1 MTSQVETAKQKFFYG
16 YVIVALGLFINM
28 VLGGT
33 LYTFS
38 VFFGPLSSEFGW
50 TRAATSGAFSLYMIL
65 HGFLYIIT
73 GKMNDKLGPRIV
85 MSLCGLLMGAGYMMM
100 AFTSEIWHIY
110 LFYGIIIAVGMSGG
124 YVPLTSTVTRW
135 FAGNRKRGLMVGI
148 SVAGVGLGT
157 MIFPPLARWLIDIY
171 GWKTS
176 YVVIG
181 IAVLV
186 IIMSSAQFLKRAPV
200 QLITSLENSE
210 SIDTQ
215 QQGFSLP
222 KALKTRQFWL
232 ITLAYFGFGFILQAI
247 MVHIVMH
254 MTGLD
259 IPGTSAATM
268 FIVLGGASVL
278 ARISMGSLADRIGN
292 RTIVTGSFIFLVIA
306 LSCLFVAKEMWMFY
320 IFAALFG
327 FGWGGMVTSQ
337 SPIIADLFGMRS
349 HGVILGVIVST
360 ITFGSAIGP
369 VVAGAIYDTSD
380 SYTAAFIVCVAF
392 AVIGII
398 LSLLLRPVLKEGEA

>member
-1 MTSQVETAKQKFFYG
+1 MTSQVETVKQKFFYG
-16 YVIVALGLFINM
+16 YVIVILGLFINM

-38 VFFGPLSSEFGW
+38 VFFEPLSTEFGW

-65 HGFLYIIT
+65 HGFLYIVT

-85 MSLCGLLMGAGYMMM
+85 MSLCGLLMGLGYMMM
-100 AFTSEIWHIY
+100 ALTRDIWHIY
-110 LFYGIIIAVGMSGG
+110 LFYGVIIAVGMSGG

-135 FAGNRKRGLMVGI
+135 FTGNSKRGLMVGI

-157 MIFPPLARWLIDIY
+157 MIFPPLARWLIDSY

-181 IAVLV
+181 VAVLV
-186 IIMSSAQFLKRAPV
+186 IIMSAAQFLKRAPE
-200 QLITSLENSE
+200 QLINSLDNLS

-215 QQGFSLP
+215 QQGFSLQ

-254 MTGLD
+254 VTGLD
-259 IPGTSAATM
+259 IPSTSAATM
-268 FIVLGGASVL
+268 FIVLGGASVC
-278 ARISMGSLADRIGN
+278 ARILMGSLADSIGN
-292 RTIVTGSFIFLVIA
+292 RTIVTGSFILLVIA
-306 LSCLFVAKEMWMFY
+306 LLCLFIAREMWMFY
-320 IFAALFG
+320 IFGALFG

-349 HGVILGVIVST
+349 HGLILGMIVST
-360 ITFGSAIGP
+360 ITFGSAVGP
-369 VVAGAIYDTSD
+369 VIAGAIYDSSK
-380 SYTAAFIVCVAF
+380 SYTAAFIVCVVF
-392 AVIGII
+392 AVMGII
-398 LSLLLRPVLKEGEA
+398 LSLLLRPVSNGGE

>member
-1 MTSQVETAKQKFFYG
+1 MTSQVEKGKRNFFYG

-38 VFFGPLSSEFGW
+38 VFFEPLSTEFGW

-65 HGFLYIIT
+65 HGFLYIVT

-100 AFTSEIWHIY
+100 ALTGEIWHIY
-110 LFYGIIIAVGMSGG
+110 LFYGVIIAVGMSGG

-135 FAGNRKRGLMVGI
+135 FTGNRKRGLMVGI

-157 MIFPPLARWLIDIY
+157 MIFPPLARWLIDSY

-181 IAVLV
+181 IIVLV
-186 IIMSSAQFLKRAPV
+186 FIMSAAQFLKRAPE
-200 QLITSLENSE
+200 QLTTSLDNS
-210 SIDTQ
+210 SRIDTQ
-215 QQGFSLP
+215 QQGFSLRQ
-222 KALKTRQFWL
+222 AMKTRQFWL
-232 ITLAYFGFGFILQAI
+232 ITLAYFGFGFLLQAI

-254 MTGLD
+254 ITGLG
-259 IPGTSAATM
+259 IPSTSAAAM
-268 FIVLGGASVL
+268 FIVLGGASVC
-278 ARISMGSLADRIGN
+278 ARISLGSLADRIGN
-292 RTIVTGSFIFLVIA
+292 RSIVIGSFLLLTITLLLLFIA
-306 LSCLFVAKEMWMFY
+306 REMWVFY
-320 IFAALFG
+320 IFGALFG
-327 FGWGGMVTSQ
+327 FGYGGMVASQ
-337 SPIIADLFGMRS
+337 SPIVADLFGMRS

-369 VVAGAIYDTSD
+369 VTAGAIYDASS
-380 SYTAAFIVCVAF
+380 SYTAAFIICVAF
-392 AVIGII
+392 AVMGII
-398 LSLLLRPVLKEGEA
+398 LSLLLRPVSNGGE

>member
-1 MTSQVETAKQKFFYG
+1 MINRFRTGNKKFFYG

-38 VFFGPLSSEFGW
+38 VFFEPLSSEFGW

-65 HGFLYIIT
+65 HGFLYIVT

-85 MSLCGLLMGAGYMMM
+85 MSLCGLLMGLGYMMM
-100 AFTSEIWHIY
+100 ALTGEIWHIY
-110 LFYGIIIAVGMSGG
+110 LFYGVIIAVGMSGG

-135 FAGNRKRGLMVGI
+135 FTGNSKRGLMVGI

-157 MIFPPLARWLIDIY
+157 MIFPPLARWLIDSY

-186 IIMSSAQFLKRAPV
+186 IIMSCAQFLKRAPE
-200 QLITSLENSE
+200 QLKTSLDNSS

-215 QQGFSLP
+215 QQGYSLR
-222 KALKTRQFWL
+222 KAIKTRQFWL
-232 ITLAYFGFGFILQAI
+232 ITFAYFGFGLILQAV

-254 MTGLD
+254 VTGLG
-259 IPGTSAATM
+259 ISATTAATM
-268 FIVLGGASVL
+268 FIVLGGASVC
-278 ARISMGSLADRIGN
+278 ARISLGSLADRIGN
-292 RTIVTGSFIFLVIA
+292 RSIVIGSFIL
-306 LSCLFVAKEMWMFY
+306 LTLTLLWLFIAKEMWAFY

-327 FGWGGMVTSQ
+327 FGYGGMVASQ
-337 SPIIADLFGMRS
+337 SPIVADLFGMRS
-349 HGVILGVIVST
+349 HGVILGLIVST
-360 ITFGSAIGP
+360 ITFGSAVGP
-369 VVAGAIYDTSD
+369 VMAGAIYDASS
-380 SYTAAFIVCVAF
+380 SYTTAFIVCVVF

-398 LSLLLRPVLKEGEA
+398 LSLLLRPVSNGGE

>member
-1 MTSQVETAKQKFFYG
+1 MTNQVETGKKKFFYG
-16 YVIVALGLFINM
+16 YVIVGLGLIINM

-38 VFFGPLSSEFGW
+38 VFFEPLSTEFGW
-50 TRAATSGAFSLYMIL
+50 TRAATSGAFSLYMLL

-85 MSLCGLLMGAGYMMM
+85 TSLCGLLMGIGYMMM
-100 AFTSEIWHIY
+100 ALTSEIWHIY
-110 LFYGIIIAVGMSGG
+110 LFYGVIIAVGMSGG

-135 FAGNRKRGLMVGI
+135 FTGNSKRGLMVGI

-157 MIFPPLARWLIDIY
+157 MIFPPLARWLIDSY

-181 IAVLV
+181 IAVLL
-186 IIMSSAQFLKRAPV
+186 IIMSSAQFLKRAPE
-200 QLITSLENSE
+200 QLINSLDNSS

-215 QQGFSLP
+215 QQGLSLQ
-222 KALKTRQFWL
+222 KTMKTRQFWL

-254 MTGLD
+254 VTGLG
-259 IPGTSAATM
+259 IPGTSAAAM
-268 FIVLGGASVL
+268 FIVLGGASVC

-292 RTIVTGSFIFLVIA
+292 RTIVTGSFILLVIA
-306 LSCLFVAKEMWMFY
+306 LLCLFIAREMWMFY

-327 FGWGGMVTSQ
+327 SGWGGMVASQ
-337 SPIIADLFGMRS
+337 SPIVADLFGMRS
-349 HGVILGVIVST
+349 HGVILGMIVST
-360 ITFGSAIGP
+360 ITFGSAVGP
-369 VVAGAIYDTSD
+369 VIAGAIYDASS
-380 SYTAAFIVCVAF
+380 SYTVAFIICVVFAF
-392 AVIGII
+392 MGII
-398 LSLLLRPVLKEGEA
+398 LSLLLRPVSNGGE

>member
-1 MTSQVETAKQKFFYG
+1 MTGKVETGKKKIFYG

-38 VFFGPLSSEFGW
+38 VFFGPLSTEFGW

-65 HGFLYIIT
+65 HGFLYIVT

-85 MSLCGLLMGAGYMMM
+85 MSLCGLLMGTGYMMM
-100 AFTSEIWHIY
+100 ALTSEIWHIY
-110 LFYGIIIAVGMSGG
+110 LFYGIVIAVGMSGG

-135 FAGNRKRGLMVGI
+135 FTGNRKRGLMVGI

-157 MIFPPLARWLIDIY
+157 MIFPPLARWLIESY

-181 IAVLV
+181 VAVLV
-186 IIMSSAQFLKRAPV
+186 IIMSCAQFLKRAPE
-200 QLITSLENSE
+200 QMITSLENSD

-222 KALKTRQFWL
+222 KALRTRQFWL

-254 MTGLD
+254 VTGLD

-268 FIVLGGASVL
+268 FIVLGGASVC

-306 LSCLFVAKEMWMFY
+306 LSCLFIAKEMWMFY

-369 VVAGAIYDTSD
+369 VVAGAIYDTSN

-398 LSLLLRPVLKEGEA
+398 LSLLLRPVSNGGES

>member
-1 MTSQVETAKQKFFYG
+1 MTDQVETGKKKFFYG
-16 YVIVALGLFINM
+16 YVIVGLGLIINM

-38 VFFGPLSSEFGW
+38 VFFEPLSTEFGW
-50 TRAATSGAFSLYMIL
+50 TRAATSGAFSLYMLL

-85 MSLCGLLMGAGYMMM
+85 TSLCGLLMGIGYMMM
-100 AFTSEIWHIY
+100 ALTSEIWHIY
-110 LFYGIIIAVGMSGG
+110 LFYGVIIAVGMSGG

-135 FAGNRKRGLMVGI
+135 FTGNSKRGLMVGI

-157 MIFPPLARWLIDIY
+157 MIFPPLARWLIDSY

-181 IAVLV
+181 IAVLL
-186 IIMSSAQFLKRAPV
+186 IIMSSAQFLKRAPE
-200 QLITSLENSE
+200 QLINSLDNSS

-215 QQGFSLP
+215 QQGLSLQ
-222 KALKTRQFWL
+222 KTMKTRQFWL

-254 MTGLD
+254 VTGLG
-259 IPGTSAATM
+259 IPGTSAAAM
-268 FIVLGGASVL
+268 FIVLGGASVC

-292 RTIVTGSFIFLVIA
+292 RTIVTGSFILLVIA
-306 LSCLFVAKEMWMFY
+306 LLCLFIAREMWMFY

-327 FGWGGMVTSQ
+327 SGWGGMVASQ
-337 SPIIADLFGMRS
+337 SPIVADLFGMRS
-349 HGVILGVIVST
+349 HGVILGMIVST
-360 ITFGSAIGP
+360 ITFGSAVGP
-369 VVAGAIYDTSD
+369 VIAGAIYDASS
-380 SYTAAFIVCVAF
+380 SYTVAFIICVVFAF
-392 AVIGII
+392 MGII
-398 LSLLLRPVLKEGEA
+398 LSLLLRPVSNGGE

>member
-1 MTSQVETAKQKFFYG
+1 MTNQVETGKKKFFYG
-16 YVIVALGLFINM
+16 YVIVGLGLIINM

-38 VFFGPLSSEFGW
+38 VFFEPLSTEFGW
-50 TRAATSGAFSLYMIL
+50 TRAATSGAFSLYMLL

-85 MSLCGLLMGAGYMMM
+85 TSLCGLLMGIGYMMM
-100 AFTSEIWHIY
+100 ALTSEIWHIY
-110 LFYGIIIAVGMSGG
+110 LFYGVIIAVGMSGG

-135 FAGNRKRGLMVGI
+135 FTGNSKRGLMVGI

-157 MIFPPLARWLIDIY
+157 MIFPPLARWLIDSY

-181 IAVLV
+181 IAVLL
-186 IIMSSAQFLKRAPV
+186 IIMSSAQFLKRAPE
-200 QLITSLENSE
+200 QLINSLDNSS

-215 QQGFSLP
+215 QQGLSLQ
-222 KALKTRQFWL
+222 KTMKTRQFWL

-254 MTGLD
+254 VTGLG
-259 IPGTSAATM
+259 IPGTSAAAM
-268 FIVLGGASVL
+268 FIVLGGASVC

-292 RTIVTGSFIFLVIA
+292 RTIVTGSFILLVIA
-306 LSCLFVAKEMWMFY
+306 LLCLFIAREMWMFY

-327 FGWGGMVTSQ
+327 SGWGGMVASQ
-337 SPIIADLFGMRS
+337 SPIVADLFGMRS
-349 HGVILGVIVST
+349 HGVILGMIVST
-360 ITFGSAIGP
+360 ITFGSAVGP
-369 VVAGAIYDTSD
+369 VIAGAIYDVSS
-380 SYTAAFIVCVAF
+380 SYTVAFIICVVFAF
-392 AVIGII
+392 MGII
-398 LSLLLRPVLKEGEA
+398 LSLLLRPVSNGGE

>member
-1 MTSQVETAKQKFFYG
+1 MTNQVETGKKKFFYG
-16 YVIVALGLFINM
+16 YVIVGLGLIINM

-38 VFFGPLSSEFGW
+38 VFFEPLSTEFGW
-50 TRAATSGAFSLYMIL
+50 TRAATSGAFSLYMLL

-85 MSLCGLLMGAGYMMM
+85 TSLCGLLMGIGYMMM
-100 AFTSEIWHIY
+100 ALTSEIWHIY
-110 LFYGIIIAVGMSGG
+110 LFYGVIIAVGMSGG

-135 FAGNRKRGLMVGI
+135 FTGNSKRGLMVGI

-157 MIFPPLARWLIDIY
+157 MIFPPLARWLIDSY

-181 IAVLV
+181 IAVLL
-186 IIMSSAQFLKRAPV
+186 IIMSSAQFLKRAPE
-200 QLITSLENSE
+200 QLINSLDNSS

-215 QQGFSLP
+215 QQGLSLQ
-222 KALKTRQFWL
+222 KTMKTRQFWL

-254 MTGLD
+254 VTGLG
-259 IPGTSAATM
+259 IPGTSAAAM
-268 FIVLGGASVL
+268 FIVLGGASVC

-292 RTIVTGSFIFLVIA
+292 RTIVTGSFILLVIA
-306 LSCLFVAKEMWMFY
+306 LLCLFIAREMWMFY

-327 FGWGGMVTSQ
+327 SGWGGMVASQ
-337 SPIIADLFGMRS
+337 SPIVADLFGMRS
-349 HGVILGVIVST
+349 HGVILGMIVST
-360 ITFGSAIGP
+360 ITFGSAVGP
-369 VVAGAIYDTSD
+369 VIAGAIFDASS
-380 SYTAAFIVCVAF
+380 SYTVAFIICVVFAF
-392 AVIGII
+392 MGII
-398 LSLLLRPVLKEGEA
+398 LSLLLRPVSNGGE

>member
-1 MTSQVETAKQKFFYG
+1 MTDQVETGKKKFFYG
-16 YVIVALGLFINM
+16 YVIVGLGLIINM

-38 VFFGPLSSEFGW
+38 VFFEPLSTEFGW
-50 TRAATSGAFSLYMIL
+50 TRAATSGAFSLYMLL

-85 MSLCGLLMGAGYMMM
+85 TSLCGLLMGIGYMMM
-100 AFTSEIWHIY
+100 ALTSEIWHIY
-110 LFYGIIIAVGMSGG
+110 LFYGVIIAVGMSGG

-135 FAGNRKRGLMVGI
+135 FTGNSKRGLMVGI

-157 MIFPPLARWLIDIY
+157 MIFPPLARWLIDSY

-181 IAVLV
+181 IAVLL
-186 IIMSSAQFLKRAPV
+186 IIMSSAQFLKRAPE
-200 QLITSLENSE
+200 QLINSLDNSS

-215 QQGFSLP
+215 QQGLSLQ
-222 KALKTRQFWL
+222 KTMKTRQFWL

-254 MTGLD
+254 VTGLG
-259 IPGTSAATM
+259 IPGTSAAAM
-268 FIVLGGASVL
+268 FIVLGGASVC

-292 RTIVTGSFIFLVIA
+292 RTIVTGSFILLVIA
-306 LSCLFVAKEMWMFY
+306 LLCLFIAREMWMFY

-327 FGWGGMVTSQ
+327 SGWGGMVASQ
-337 SPIIADLFGMRS
+337 SPIVADLFGMRS
-349 HGVILGVIVST
+349 HGVILGMIVST
-360 ITFGSAIGP
+360 ITFGSAVGP
-369 VVAGAIYDTSD
+369 VIAGAIYDVSS
-380 SYTAAFIVCVAF
+380 SYTVAFIICVVFAF
-392 AVIGII
+392 MGII
-398 LSLLLRPVLKEGEA
+398 LSLLLRPVSNGGE

>member
-1 MTSQVETAKQKFFYG
+1 MTNQVETGKKKFFYG
-16 YVIVALGLFINM
+16 YVIVGLGLIINM

-38 VFFGPLSSEFGW
+38 VFFEPLSTEFGW
-50 TRAATSGAFSLYMIL
+50 TRAATSGAFSLYMLL

-85 MSLCGLLMGAGYMMM
+85 TSLCGLLMGIGYLMM
-100 AFTSEIWHIY
+100 ALTSEIWHIY
-110 LFYGIIIAVGMSGG
+110 LFYGVIIAVGMSGG

-135 FAGNRKRGLMVGI
+135 FTGNSKRGLMVGI

-157 MIFPPLARWLIDIY
+157 MIFPPLARWLIDSY

-181 IAVLV
+181 IAVLL
-186 IIMSSAQFLKRAPV
+186 IIMSSAQFLKRAPE
-200 QLITSLENSE
+200 QLINSLDNSS

-215 QQGFSLP
+215 QQGLSLQ
-222 KALKTRQFWL
+222 KTMKTRQFWL

-254 MTGLD
+254 VTGLG
-259 IPGTSAATM
+259 IPGTSAAAM
-268 FIVLGGASVL
+268 FIVLGGASVC

-292 RTIVTGSFIFLVIA
+292 RTIVTGSFILLVIA
-306 LSCLFVAKEMWMFY
+306 LLCLFIAREMWMFY

-327 FGWGGMVTSQ
+327 SGWGGMVASQ
-337 SPIIADLFGMRS
+337 SPIVADLFGMRS
-349 HGVILGVIVST
+349 HGVILGMIVST
-360 ITFGSAIGP
+360 ITFGSAVGP
-369 VVAGAIYDTSD
+369 VIAGAIYDASS
-380 SYTAAFIVCVAF
+380 SYTVAFIICVVFAF
-392 AVIGII
+392 MGII
-398 LSLLLRPVLKEGEA
+398 LSLLLRPVSNGGE

>member
-1 MTSQVETAKQKFFYG
+1 MTDQVETGKKKFFYG
-16 YVIVALGLFINM
+16 YVIVGLGLIINM

-38 VFFGPLSSEFGW
+38 VFFEPLSTEFGW
-50 TRAATSGAFSLYMIL
+50 TRAATSGAFSLYMLL

-85 MSLCGLLMGAGYMMM
+85 TSLCGLLMGIGYMMM
-100 AFTSEIWHIY
+100 ALTSEIWHIY
-110 LFYGIIIAVGMSGG
+110 LFYGVIIAVGMSGG

-135 FAGNRKRGLMVGI
+135 FTGNSKRGLMVGI

-157 MIFPPLARWLIDIY
+157 MIFPPLARWLIDSY

-181 IAVLV
+181 TAVLL
-186 IIMSSAQFLKRAPV
+186 IIMSSAQFLKRAPE
-200 QLITSLENSE
+200 QLINSLDNSS

-215 QQGFSLP
+215 QQGLSLQ
-222 KALKTRQFWL
+222 KTMKTRQFWL

-254 MTGLD
+254 VTGLG
-259 IPGTSAATM
+259 IPGTSAAAM
-268 FIVLGGASVL
+268 FIVLGGASVC

-292 RTIVTGSFIFLVIA
+292 RTIVTGSFILLVIA
-306 LSCLFVAKEMWMFY
+306 LLCLFIAREMWMFY

-327 FGWGGMVTSQ
+327 SGWGGMVASQ
-337 SPIIADLFGMRS
+337 SPIVADLFGMHS
-349 HGVILGVIVST
+349 HGVILGMIVST
-360 ITFGSAIGP
+360 ITFGSAVGP
-369 VVAGAIYDTSD
+369 VIAGAIFDASS
-380 SYTAAFIVCVAF
+380 SYTVAFIICVVFAF
-392 AVIGII
+392 MGII
-398 LSLLLRPVLKEGEA
+398 LSLLLRPVSNGGE

>member
-1 MTSQVETAKQKFFYG
+1 MTDQVETGKKKFFYG
-16 YVIVALGLFINM
+16 YVIVGLGLIINM

-38 VFFGPLSSEFGW
+38 VFFEPLSTEFGW
-50 TRAATSGAFSLYMIL
+50 TRAATSGAFSLYMLL

-85 MSLCGLLMGAGYMMM
+85 TSLCGLLMGIGYIMM
-100 AFTSEIWHIY
+100 ALTSEIWHIY
-110 LFYGIIIAVGMSGG
+110 LFYGVIIAVGMSGG

-135 FAGNRKRGLMVGI
+135 FTGNSKRGLMVGI

-157 MIFPPLARWLIDIY
+157 MIFPPLARWLIDSY

-181 IAVLV
+181 IAVLL
-186 IIMSSAQFLKRAPV
+186 IIMSSAQFLKRAPE
-200 QLITSLENSE
+200 QLINSLDNSS

-215 QQGFSLP
+215 QQGLSLQ
-222 KALKTRQFWL
+222 KTMKTRQFWS
-232 ITLAYFGFGFILQAI
+232 ITPAYFGFGFILQAI

-254 MTGLD
+254 VTGLG
-259 IPGTSAATM
+259 IPGTSAAAM
-268 FIVLGGASVL
+268 FIVLGGASVC

-292 RTIVTGSFIFLVIA
+292 RTIVTGSFILLVIA
-306 LSCLFVAKEMWMFY
+306 LLCLFIAREMWMFY

-327 FGWGGMVTSQ
+327 SGWGGMVASQ
-337 SPIIADLFGMRS
+337 SPIVADLFGMRS
-349 HGVILGVIVST
+349 HGVILGMIVST
-360 ITFGSAIGP
+360 ITFGSAVGP
-369 VVAGAIYDTSD
+369 VIAGAIYDASS
-380 SYTAAFIVCVAF
+380 SYTVAFIICVVFAF
-392 AVIGII
+392 MGII
-398 LSLLLRPVLKEGEA
+398 LSLLLRPVSNGGE

>member
-1 MTSQVETAKQKFFYG
+1 VNGQSTTGRKKFFYG
-16 YVIVALGLFINM
+16 HVIVTLGLFINM

-38 VFFGPLSSEFGW
+38 VFFGPLSTEFGW

-65 HGFLYIIT
+65 HGFLYIFT

-100 AFTSEIWHIY
+100 AFTGEIWHIY
-110 LFYGIIIAVGMSGG
+110 LFYGVIIAVGMSGG

-135 FAGNRKRGLMVGI
+135 FTGNSKRGLMVGI

-157 MIFPPLARWLIDIY
+157 MIFPPLARWLIESY
-171 GWKTS
+171 GWRTS
-176 YVVIG
+176 YIVIG

-186 IIMSSAQFLKRAPV
+186 IIMSAAQFLKRAPE
-200 QLITSLENSE
+200 QIIPNLETGN
-210 SIDTQ
+210 IDTQ
-215 QQGFSLP
+215 QQGFSLR

-232 ITLAYFGFGFILQAI
+232 ITLAYFGFGLILQAI
-247 MVHIVMH
+247 MVHIVLH
-254 MTGLD
+254 VTGLG

-268 FIVLGGASVL
+268 FIVLGGASVC
-278 ARISMGSLADRIGN
+278 ARISMGSLADRTGN
-292 RTIVTGSFIFLVIA
+292 RSIFIVSFILLAVA
-306 LSCLFVAKEMWMFY
+306 LLCLFIAREMWMFY

-349 HGVILGVIVST
+349 HGVILGLIVST

-369 VVAGAIYDTSD
+369 VMAGAIYDASGT
-380 SYTAAFIVCVAF
+380 YTAAFIVCVVF
-392 AVIGII
+392 AVTGII
-398 LSLLLRPVLKEGEA
+398 LSLLLRPVSNGGK

>member
-1 MTSQVETAKQKFFYG
+1 MNSKVKTGKQKFFYG

-38 VFFGPLSSEFGW
+38 VFFEPLSTEFGW

-65 HGFLYIIT
+65 HGFLYIVT

-85 MSLCGLLMGAGYMMM
+85 MSLCGFLMGIGYMMM
-100 AFTSEIWHIY
+100 ALTRDIWHIY
-110 LFYGIIIAVGMSGG
+110 LFYGVIIAVGMSGG

-135 FAGNRKRGLMVGI
+135 FTGNSKRGLMVGI

-157 MIFPPLARWLIDIY
+157 MIFPPLARWLIDSY

-186 IIMSSAQFLKRAPV
+186 IIMSAAQLLKRAPE
-200 QLITSLENSE
+200 QLVTSLENSN

-215 QQGFSLP
+215 QQGFSLS
-222 KALKTRQFWL
+222 KAFKTRPFWL

-254 MTGLD
+254 VTGLD
-259 IPGTSAATM
+259 IPSTSAVTM
-268 FIVLGGASVL
+268 FIVLGGASVC

-292 RTIVTGSFIFLVIA
+292 RTIVTGSFILLVIA
-306 LSCLFVAKEMWMFY
+306 LSCLFIAREMWMFY

-337 SPIIADLFGMRS
+337 SPIVADLFGMRS

-360 ITFGSAIGP
+360 ITFGSAVGP
-369 VVAGAIYDTSD
+369 VIAGAIYDTSD
-380 SYTAAFIVCVAF
+380 TYTAAFIVCVVF
-392 AVIGII
+392 AVMGII
-398 LSLLLRPVLKEGEA
+398 LSLLLRPVSNGGES

>member
-1 MTSQVETAKQKFFYG
+1 MTSQVETGKQKFFYG

-38 VFFGPLSSEFGW
+38 VFFEPLSTEFGW

-65 HGFLYIIT
+65 HGILYIFT
-73 GKMNDKLGPRIV
+73 GRMNDKLGPRIV
-85 MSLCGLLMGAGYMMM
+85 MSLCGLLMGLGYMMM
-100 AFTSEIWHIY
+100 ALTGEIWHIY
-110 LFYGIIIAVGMSGG
+110 LIYGVIIAIGMSGG

-135 FAGNRKRGLMVGI
+135 FTGNKKRGLMVGI

-157 MIFPPLARWLIDIY
+157 MIFPPLARWLIDSY

-186 IIMSSAQFLKRAPV
+186 IIMSSAQFLKRAPE
-200 QLITSLENSE
+200 QIGINSDSTG

-215 QQGFSLP
+215 QQGFTLQ
-222 KALKTRQFWL
+222 KAVKTRPFWL

-254 MTGLD
+254 ITGLG
-259 IPGTSAATM
+259 IPSTTAATM
-268 FIVLGGASVL
+268 FIVLGGASVC
-278 ARISMGSLADRIGN
+278 ARIFLGSLADRIGN
-292 RTIVTGSFIFLVIA
+292 RSIVIGSFILLTIT
-306 LSCLFVAKEMWMFY
+306 LLWLFIAKEMWAIY
-320 IFAALFG
+320 IFGALFG
-327 FGWGGMVTSQ
+327 FGYGGMVASQ
-337 SPIIADLFGMRS
+337 SPIVADLFGMRS

-360 ITFGSAIGP
+360 ITFGSAVGP
-369 VVAGAIYDTSD
+369 VIAGAIYDASS
-380 SYTAAFIVCVAF
+380 SYTVAFIICVVF
-392 AVIGII
+392 AIIGII
-398 LSLLLRPVLKEGEA
+398 LSLLLRPVSNGGE

>member
-1 MTSQVETAKQKFFYG
+1 MTSQVETGKKKFFYG

-38 VFFGPLSSEFGW
+38 VFFEPLSTEFGW
-50 TRAATSGAFSLYMIL
+50 TRAATSGAFSLYMLL
-65 HGFLYIIT
+65 HGVLYIFT

-85 MSLCGLLMGAGYMMM
+85 MSLCGLLMGLGYMMM
-100 AFTSEIWHIY
+100 SLTGEMWHIY
-110 LFYGIIIAVGMSGG
+110 LFYGVIIAVGMSGG

-135 FAGNRKRGLMVGI
+135 FTGNSKRGLMVGI

-157 MIFPPLARWLIDIY
+157 MIFPPLARWLIDSF

-186 IIMSSAQFLKRAPV
+186 IIMSCAQFLKRAPEQV
-200 QLITSLENSE
+200 ITNSDNSS

-215 QQGFSLP
+215 QQGFSLR
-222 KALKTRQFWL
+222 KAVKTRQFWL
-232 ITLAYFGFGFILQAI
+232 ITFAYFGFGLILQAI

-254 MTGLD
+254 VTGLG
-259 IPGTSAATM
+259 ISATTAATM
-268 FIVLGGASVL
+268 FIVLGGSSVC
-278 ARISMGSLADRIGN
+278 ARISLGSLADRIGN
-292 RTIVTGSFIFLVIA
+292 RAIVIGSFILLTVA
-306 LSCLFVAKEMWMFY
+306 VLWLFIAKEMWAFY
-320 IFAALFG
+320 IFAAVFG
-327 FGWGGMVTSQ
+327 FGYGGMVASQ
-337 SPIIADLFGMRS
+337 SPIVADLFGMRS

-360 ITFGSAIGP
+360 ITFGSAVGP
-369 VVAGAIYDTSD
+369 VMAGAIYDASS
-380 SYTAAFIVCVAF
+380 SYTAAFIICVVF
-392 AVIGII
+392 AVMGII
-398 LSLLLRPVLKEGEA
+398 LSLLLRPVSNGGE